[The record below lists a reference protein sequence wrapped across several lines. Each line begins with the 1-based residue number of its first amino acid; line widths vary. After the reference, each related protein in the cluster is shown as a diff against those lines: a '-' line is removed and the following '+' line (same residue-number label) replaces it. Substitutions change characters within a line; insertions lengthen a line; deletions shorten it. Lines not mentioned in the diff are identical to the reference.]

1 MFLHDY
7 LLACEISPRFD
18 INLLLLENMRPV
30 LHLSPVFPT
39 LKYFFLRNLCGQ
51 PILIFFTSG
60 TEIKCVEN
68 ILLYSWIFYRQP
80 SKVHDECIEN

>member
-18 INLLLLENMRPV
+18 INLLLLLIVLENMRPV

-39 LKYFFLRNLCGQ
+39 LKYFFSEKSVWSTYLD
-51 PILIFFTSG
+51 IFH
-60 TEIKCVEN
+60 E
-68 ILLYSWIFYRQP
+68 W
-80 SKVHDECIEN
+80 D